1 VISKFSFLKYF
12 TTSSLSAFEYGV
24 KIDNLFNPN
33 LCKAFTAA
41 VLGVVTFA
49 SGLAKFIF
57 FFY

>member
-1 VISKFSFLKYF
+1 MISKFSFLKYS

-33 LCKAFTAA
+33 FCKAFTAA

-49 SGLAKFIF
+49 SGFAKFIF